1 MNFGTDIA
9 LFNNALNITV
19 DYYRR
24 KGTDL
29 IALQMLPLETGFMST
44 YVNWASMRNDGF
56 EVALT
61 TRNINRNGFTWFT
74 NFNLG
79 YNQNKV
85 LRETVPSN
93 QTTPGREGYPVG
105 ALFAYKS
112 AGLDDE
118 GYPLFYNKEGE
129 K

>member
-1 MNFGTDIA
+1 M
-9 LFNNALNITV
+9 
-19 DYYRR
+19 
-24 KGTDL
+24 
-29 IALQMLPLETGFMST
+29 
-44 YVNWASMRNDGF
+44 VNWASMRNEGF

-85 LRETVPSN
+85 LRETVPAN

-105 ALFAYKS
+105 AFLLIKP
-112 AGLDDE
+112 LDLMRKVIR
-118 GYPLFYNKEGE
+118 YFIIRPVRK
-129 K
+129 

>member
-1 MNFGTDIA
+1 
-9 LFNNALNITV
+9 
-19 DYYRR
+19 
-24 KGTDL
+24 
-29 IALQMLPLETGFMST
+29 MLPLETGFMST

-85 LRETVPSN
+85 LRENSTIQS
-93 QTTPGREGYPVG
+93 
-105 ALFAYKS
+105 
-112 AGLDDE
+112 DDTRT
-118 GYPLFYNKEGE
+118 
-129 K
+129 